1 MGKKGIRHSSDLTEP
16 ARLPQESVGRVPY
29 RRRSDD
35 LRANI
40 LHTIEAY
47 WREHRRP
54 PTVREIGSAVGVKST
69 AHVAYH
75 VTLLEREGLLS
86 REPGRSRGLL
96 PLRPVGLRVLGTI
109 AAGDPLEQFDAG
121 ESELLPLDQFAT
133 AMTSIPTPPDREI
146 FALRVRGT
154 SMIEDG
160 ILDGDYVLIT
170 PGSTVANGAI
180 GVAIHNTA
188 NGGRGA
194 ATLKRVFIRSD
205 GVQLQPANA
214 ELSAR
219 YIARDEWNR
228 EWSVQGTVVAV
239 YRRYTPRALF

>member
-1 MGKKGIRHSSDLTEP
+1 MSKKGSVRGNDLIEP
-16 ARLPQESVGRVPY
+16 ARLPQDSVGRAPH

-35 LRANI
+35 LRAKM

-47 WREHRRP
+47 WREHGRP
-54 PTVREIGSAVGVKST
+54 PTIREIGSAVGVKST

-75 VTLLEREGLLS
+75 VALLEREGLLS

-96 PLRPVGLRVLGTI
+96 PTRPIGLRVLGTI
-109 AAGDPLEQFDAG
+109 AAGDPLEQFDTG

-133 AMTSIPTPPDREI
+133 AMTSIPTPSDREI

-194 ATLKRVFIRSD
+194 ATLKRVFIQSD

-219 YIARDEWNR
+219 HIAKDEWNR

-239 YRRYTPRALF
+239 YRRYAPPSLF